1 MKNWKSKKGC
11 HLSKMTTHNSSMINI
26 FLEKSLKDS
35 APSLA
40 GMYQKDVG
48 GRPAYL
54 DEGVNLLELAQHAV
68 IIYEKTDR
76 SGKASNHQFRLFE
89 LDLQGWVP
97 HESQQKPLAR
107 GSAKMRLAD
116 ALNPKQN

>member
-1 MKNWKSKKGC
+1 
-11 HLSKMTTHNSSMINI
+11 MINI

-40 GMYQKDVG
+40 GMYQRDVG

-76 SGKASNHQFRLFE
+76 SGKVPNHQFRLFE
-89 LDLQGWVP
+89 LDLEGWVP
-97 HESQQKPLAR
+97 HSQLPTTLWHSCRKQ
-107 GSAKMRLAD
+107 
-116 ALNPKQN
+116 ALSHKKNGLFSEEKRPF